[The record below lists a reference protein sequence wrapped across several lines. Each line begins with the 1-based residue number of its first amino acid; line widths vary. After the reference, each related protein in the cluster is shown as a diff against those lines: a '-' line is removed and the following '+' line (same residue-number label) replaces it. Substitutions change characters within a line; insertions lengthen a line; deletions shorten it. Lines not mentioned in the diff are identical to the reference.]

1 MRGSALYLALCLCAA
16 PAMGADVQRVL
27 FIGNSYTYG
36 NDLPNM
42 YRQLASSLLPGAT
55 ITVDSDTAGGRR
67 LEQAVEAGSVI
78 AKLDA
83 GNFDFLVL
91 QEQSIMGAVP
101 GVGFYAPDE
110 WKAVRLRS
118 EAAIRDV
125 FTPKATKAGAKVIF
139 FASWGRRETE
149 PNWGFNSF
157 LTMQRALSDGYAVF
171 ADIARR
177 EACGDVATGRAG
189 EVFKKMYEHSL
200 LTNAAPST
208 DTASLFYQLY
218 TGDGSHPSVSGSYA
232 IAWALFK
239 AMNGNT
245 NTFNDATTYKSSLST
260 ELASQ
265 LAGFAGQVWQENEG
279 IAPEIK
285 AIEGYYP
292 TGTMVV
298 RNGKISKWGG
308 NDPND
313 MTNIYDLT
321 VDNGAVFWAFKG
333 ASVTKV
339 TPSAAEVTWSNG
351 EVLGNVNAVC
361 PKEDTPSPA
370 GTTAEPTSVPPTE
383 APSTSAPPTTAP
395 LTSAPLTNPP
405 STTAPLTDVPRTDPP
420 STMSPPTAVPQTANP
435 ATPPTAVPPTAVPTS
450 VPQTNA
456 PLTMSPPTTAPLT
469 EAPRTYAPPTMSPP
483 TAVPQ
488 TANPNTPP
496 TAVPPTAAPTSVPLT
511 YAPDTNAP
519 PTAAPPT
526 MSPPTAVP
534 QTANPN
540 TPPTAVPPTA
550 VPTSVP
556 QTSAPETNAPPTMAP
571 PTAVPQTANPNTPP
585 TAVPP
590 TAVPTSVP
598 QTANPATPPTA
609 VPPTAVPTSVPQT
622 KDGDTMSPP
631 TNAPLT
637 PAPATDAPLT
647 DTPPSTLS
655 PPTAGPT
662 ANPDTPPTQMPQT
675 ANPDT
680 PPTAAPET
688 ANPDTPPT
696 AAPQTA
702 NPDTPPTEVPDTAN
716 PDTPPTPAPLTPA
729 PVPETQEGDTMA
741 PLTSAPPTPAPT
753 GSTPRTGAPVSSIG
767 DAESSSSDDGDS
779 NLLLILI
786 LSIVG
791 LLLMG
796 AGGAGLAYFNSKPQK
811 CSIDDIAGDM
821 GKLESPMHDME
832 MWSPSSP
839 MPSNPID
846 AQGFGRGVPTHH
858 SSRLV

>member
-91 QEQSIMGAVP
+91 QEQSIMGGVP
-101 GVGFYAPDE
+101 GLGTYTYKYD
-110 WKAVRLRS
+110 RITRRRS
-118 EAAIRDV
+118 ELAIRDV

-139 FASWGRRETE
+139 FASWGRRESE
-149 PNWGFNSF
+149 PNYGWDSF

-200 LTNAAPST
+200 LTSAAPST

-292 TGTMVV
+292 TGTRASMVV
-298 RNGKISKWGG
+298 RNGKISEWGG
-308 NDPND
+308 PGQND

-435 ATPPTAVPPTAVPTS
+435 ATPPTAVPPKAVPTS
-450 VPQTNA
+450 VPETNA
-456 PLTMSPPTTAPLT
+456 PLTMSPPTTQPLT
-469 EAPRTYAPPTMSPP
+469 NAPRTYAPPTMSPP

-519 PTAAPPT
+519 PTTAPLTDVPRTDPPPT

-540 TPPTAVPPTA
+540 TPPTAMPPTTI
-550 VPTSVP
+550 PTSVP
-556 QTSAPETNAPPTMAP
+556 RTYAPSTVSP
-571 PTAVPQTANPNTPP
+571 PTA
-585 TAVPP
+585 
-590 TAVPTSVP
+590 VP

-622 KDGDTMSPP
+622 KEGDTMSPP

-655 PPTAGPT
+655 PPTAGPA

-702 NPDTPPTEVPDTAN
+702 NPNTPPTEVPQTAN

-741 PLTSAPPTPAPT
+741 PSTSAPPTHAPT

-767 DAESSSSDDGDS
+767 DAESSSSDDGGS

-796 AGGAGLAYFNSKPQK
+796 TGGACLAYFNRKPQK
-811 CSIDDIAGDM
+811 YSIDDIAGDM

-839 MPSNPID
+839 TPSNPID